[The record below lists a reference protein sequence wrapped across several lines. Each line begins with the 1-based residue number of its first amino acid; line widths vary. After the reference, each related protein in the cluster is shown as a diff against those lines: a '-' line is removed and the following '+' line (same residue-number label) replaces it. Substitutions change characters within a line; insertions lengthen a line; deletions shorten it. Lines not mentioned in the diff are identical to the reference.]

1 VKVKALFCCR
11 QTVRP
16 LAPGYGTDIDPY
28 SLKTCRSYRRMG
40 ASTYSTWLIER
51 LGRSTDCSVVG
62 NLVYTRLIFNNLINY
77 IPLLIR
83 DLLNIK
89 SFDHFIKILKT
100 LKLYNLYI
108 LNFISIELIKRY
120 IISFYI

>member
-1 VKVKALFCCR
+1 
-11 QTVRP
+11 
-16 LAPGYGTDIDPY
+16 
-28 SLKTCRSYRRMG
+28 MG

-108 LNFISIELIKRY
+108 LNFVAVSHGLGTCAVLSPIGLASGTGVTSIHMTRLYEEVIRRNHIMEWWPIALL
-120 IISFYI
+120 